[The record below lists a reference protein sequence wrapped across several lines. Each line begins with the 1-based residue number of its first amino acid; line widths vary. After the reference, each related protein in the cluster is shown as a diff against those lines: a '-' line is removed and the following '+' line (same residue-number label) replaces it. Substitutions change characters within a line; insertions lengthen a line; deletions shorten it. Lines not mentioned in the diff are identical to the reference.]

1 MCSSALFQ
9 KREAGTPGEQAWQR
23 GSGVGDLSWP
33 PEPASSAFS
42 AAAQAAMGSVGS
54 QRLQEPSTAGTP
66 HGSMVMSFSFDSG
79 QLEEAAARAQGGRA
93 RGIPIVTESGE

>member
-1 MCSSALFQ
+1 
-9 KREAGTPGEQAWQR
+9 
-23 GSGVGDLSWP
+23 
-33 PEPASSAFS
+33 
-42 AAAQAAMGSVGS
+42 MGSVGS

-79 QLEEAAARAQGGRA
+79 QLEEAAARAQGGRT